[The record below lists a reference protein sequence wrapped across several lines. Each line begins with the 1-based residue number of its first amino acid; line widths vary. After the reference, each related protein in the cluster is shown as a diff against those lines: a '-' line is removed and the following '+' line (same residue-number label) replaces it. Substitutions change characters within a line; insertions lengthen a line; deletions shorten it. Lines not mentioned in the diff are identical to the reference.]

1 MKRTNSSMPINNK
14 LKMEI
19 PFKKTKEGITIWVK
33 VQPRSSKKGISG
45 VSGEALRVRLTS
57 PPVDNAANEQ
67 LIEVL
72 SVELGVK
79 KSAISILRGQSSRDK
94 LVEIRGIAGLQ
105 LYS

>member
-1 MKRTNSSMPINNK
+1 MPNNNK

-19 PFKKTKEGITIWVK
+19 PFKKTKEGITIRVK

-72 SVELGVK
+72 SVELGVR
-79 KSAISILRGQSSRDK
+79 KSAISIIRGQSSRDK

-105 LYS
+105 HYS